1 MKHETVSILQT
12 PFTSEQVKKRKGL
25 WGKTLDYIEGH
36 SVIARLNEAFES
48 DWSFNVIEHHIL
60 DEEVVVLG
68 RLTAGNIV
76 KEQFGSNKITK
87 EVETGRVLCL
97 GDDLKSAA
105 TDSLKKCAS
114 LLGVGLHLYGEVS
127 APAEK
132 KEDADTGKGES
143 IPAGNNGKPL
153 NGNGGN
159 GNGNGENLI
168 TPKQKKYVLT
178 LGRRTNLDS
187 SQVNKLCIENYSAP
201 LDALSKSD
209 ASDLIA
215 LLTA

>member
-48 DWSFNVIEHHIL
+48 DWSFTVVEHHIL

-87 EVETGRVLCL
+87 DSETGRVLCV

-127 APAEK
+127 APEK
-132 KEDADTGKGES
+132 KEDADTGKRES
-143 IPAGNNGKPL
+143 APAGNNG
-153 NGNGGN
+153 NS
-159 GNGNGENLI
+159 ENLI

-201 LDALSKSD
+201 LDELSKSD

>member
-12 PFTSEQVKKRKGL
+12 PFTDSQIKKRKGL
-25 WGKTLDYIEGH
+25 WGKILDYIEGH

-48 DWSFNVIEHHIL
+48 EWSFNVVEHHIL
-60 DEEVVVLG
+60 DEEVIVLG

-87 EVETGRVLCL
+87 DSETGRVLCL

-114 LLGVGLHLYGEVS
+114 LLGVGLHLYGEV
-127 APAEK
+127 APQQ
-132 KEDADTGKGES
+132 KENSHVGENNNKPS
-143 IPAGNNGKPL
+143 NNNGSNGKL
-153 NGNGGN
+153 SNGNGSN
-159 GNGNGENLI
+159 GSGENLI

-178 LGRRTNLDS
+178 LGRRTNLDT

-201 LDALSKSD
+201 LENLSKSD